1 MEVRHLSV
9 RCVTV
14 LDKTHPK
21 FRPENMLFCL
31 RIKQAAKSC
40 EALFWCVTAL
50 DTYAAGGP
58 AGHVALTVCVNFQ
71 ILGTR
76 KKSHTVQRYAGRLG
90 ESERNRNPLGTLLD
104 TFFVTKKHQ
113 YYLEVNCF
121 AEERPVQ
128 RWSQVRAA
136 VCRKTE

>member
-9 RCVTV
+9 RCVTA

-40 EALFWCVTAL
+40 EELFWCVTAL

-104 TFFVTKKHQ
+104 TFFVTKKYQ
-113 YYLEVNCF
+113 YYL
-121 AEERPVQ
+121 
-128 RWSQVRAA
+128 QVEAI
-136 VCRKTE
+136 